1 MSDRFGSSVRLR
13 EERSSRVELFVR
25 DLNAIGGDGVRSPGR
40 TESERDGGRGKVGD
54 RRGEGL
60 AVLISDQCRERNTI
74 RHDVT

>member
-40 TESERDGGRGKVGD
+40 TESERERW
-54 RRGEGL
+54 
-60 AVLISDQCRERNTI
+60 RERKSRGSARGGVSGANL
-74 RHDVT
+74 RSVSRA

>member
-1 MSDRFGSSVRLR
+1 MRLR

-25 DLNAIGGDGVRSPGR
+25 DLNAIGGMAYGR
-40 TESERDGGRGKVGD
+40 QGEGGERERERGKVGD